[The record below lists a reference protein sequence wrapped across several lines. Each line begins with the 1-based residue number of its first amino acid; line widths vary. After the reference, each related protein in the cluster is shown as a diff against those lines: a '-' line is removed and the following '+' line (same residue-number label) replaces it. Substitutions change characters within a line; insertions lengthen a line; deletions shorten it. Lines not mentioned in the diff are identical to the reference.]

1 MPKSSKT
8 SEVDSTISV
17 KGLNPY
23 WNEQCEEINSKF
35 AHKDRLA
42 RFGFELIEWI
52 VQQSGGKVVVLKQT
66 NLSSEQ
72 ELTNDLLSILHV
84 FSYRMPGLGNYKNQ
98 VRQALSE
105 PEAKADI

>member
-1 MPKSSKT
+1 MR
-8 SEVDSTISV
+8 
-17 KGLNPY
+17 G
-23 WNEQCEEINSKF
+23 EQLEIVV

-52 VQQSGGKVVVLKQT
+52 IQQSSGKIVVLKQT
-66 NLSSEQ
+66 NLSPEQ

-84 FSYRMPGLGNYKNQ
+84 FSCRMHELRNYKKQ

-105 PEAKADI
+105 PETKADI